1 MLIAGGLGIAVGI
14 FVLGRSVMSTVGEQ
28 ITRLTNSRGFS
39 VEFGAAT
46 TVLVASSLGMP
57 VSTTHAAVGSVVGV
71 GLAGGFAAVN
81 FRVLGKIIV
90 YWLLTV
96 PIAALTSIIIF
107 QLLRWS
113 LL

>member
-1 MLIAGGLGIAVGI
+1 
-14 FVLGRSVMSTVGEQ
+14 
-28 ITRLTNSRGFS
+28 
-39 VEFGAAT
+39 
-46 TVLVASSLGMP
+46 
-57 VSTTHAAVGSVVGV
+57 V

-81 FRVLGKIIV
+81 FRVLGKIVV